1 MCISAPFAFSKST
14 SSSLF
19 LTTDSAADPKA
30 NVKWGARIIP
40 GYEGQ
45 LEIVAI
51 VTGVSGSSI
60 LGKFEDKKRSS
71 TYADIEM
78 I

>member
-1 MCISAPFAFSKST
+1 M
-14 SSSLF
+14 
-19 LTTDSAADPKA
+19 DPKA

-45 LEIVAI
+45 IEIVAI
-51 VTGVSGSSI
+51 VTGVKGASI
-60 LGKFEDKKRSS
+60 LGKFEEQKASSRS
-71 TYADIEM
+71 YGDIEM